1 MPYAFSLERYKEV
14 VNFLNTLPKNI
25 SILEVGCGTGNILD
39 YIVKETGIQDVYGI
53 DIDEEALQI
62 ARKRGLKVFNLSIL
76 DDLSKELG
84 MKFDVIIMGAVLHHL
99 VGKTRNECLNLYLFR
114 TIYEARMT
122 ISNYNLYTI
131 KL

>member
-1 MPYAFSLERYKEV
+1 LERYKEV